1 MTALTANPSRPRPD
15 HRERVNGEQHLL
27 LSDISWQSY
36 VTIGN
41 ALSDRPALRLTFD
54 RGNLEFMTTS
64 PKHEIYKKWLSR
76 FIDILAEEFNQ
87 PTTSAGNMTF
97 QKEDLERG
105 VEADDCFWIINEPA
119 MRGKLT
125 WDPKID
131 PPPDLGLEIEIS
143 RSVLNRLDIYAALR
157 VLEVW
162 CFDGMAFRIHR
173 LQADGTYK
181 QMEESQFFPKVPLG
195 ELVRFFGLIESTD
208 ALTICRQFRE
218 WVRQFVSKKSN

>member
-1 MTALTANPSRPRPD
+1 MTTIATQPPRSKPF
-15 HRERVNGEQHLL
+15 HQEGMNGEQHLL

-76 FIDILAEEFNQ
+76 FVDILAEEFNQ
-87 PTTSAGNMTF
+87 PKISAGNMTF
-97 QKEDLERG
+97 QREDLERG
-105 VEADDCFWIINEPA
+105 IEADDCFWITNEPA

-125 WDPKID
+125 WDSMVD
-131 PPPDLGLEIEIS
+131 PAPDLGLEIEIS

-157 VLEVW
+157 ILEVW
-162 CFDGMAFRIHR
+162 CFDGMAFRIYR

-181 QMEESQFFPKVPLG
+181 QVQESQLFPKVPMG
-195 ELVRFFGLIESTD
+195 ELVRFFALIETTD
-208 ALTICRQFRE
+208 DLTITRQFRE
-218 WVRQFVSKKSN
+218 WVRQFVAKA